1 MLFFRICHN
10 GGYMGMCAQSNC
22 TELNLKN
29 NSPDNG
35 ARAKHL
41 NIMTGI
47 ELIAK
52 ERQEQI
58 EKHGYTPQSDVREN
72 KFAQLIDA
80 AIMILQ
86 TDRRKMNPPSLWDK
100 QIWERMINKG
110 YKERLIISAALIAAE
125 LDRME
130 CAGEDE

>member
-1 MLFFRICHN
+1 
-10 GGYMGMCAQSNC
+10 
-22 TELNLKN
+22 
-29 NSPDNG
+29 
-35 ARAKHL
+35 
-41 NIMTGI
+41 MTGI

-58 EKHGYTPQSDVREN
+58 EKHGYTPERDVREN

-80 AIMILQ
+80 AILILQ
-86 TDRRKMNPPSLWDK
+86 TDRRKMAPPSHWDK

-110 YKERLIISAALIAAE
+110 HKERLIISAALIAAE